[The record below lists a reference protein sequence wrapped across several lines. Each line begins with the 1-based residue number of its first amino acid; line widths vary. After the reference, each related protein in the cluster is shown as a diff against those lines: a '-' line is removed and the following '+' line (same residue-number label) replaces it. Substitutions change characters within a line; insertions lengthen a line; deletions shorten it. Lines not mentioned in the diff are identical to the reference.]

1 MKALNEMKLT
11 FPSRSANEG
20 YARAAVAA
28 FVAQLDPTV
37 DELAD
42 LRTAISEAVTN
53 CIVHAYPDR
62 IGDITMTVRL
72 YETGRV
78 TVKIRDKGCG
88 IEDVELAMEPL
99 YTTGGEDRSGLGFS
113 VMESFTDRLKVTSKP
128 GKGTCVTM
136 EKQVARRGGAQA
148 ETVQHKSKGRAR
160 AK

>member
-11 FPSRSANEG
+11 FP
-20 YARAAVAA
+20 AVPPTGIRPRGGGV
-28 FVAQLDPTV
+28 VAQLDPTV

-42 LRTAISEAVTN
+42 LRTAIFEAVTN

-78 TVKIRDKGCG
+78 TVKIQDKGCG

-99 YTTGGEDRSGLGFS
+99 YTTGGEDRSGLGF
-113 VMESFTDRLKVTSKP
+113 L
-128 GKGTCVTM
+128 
-136 EKQVARRGGAQA
+136 
-148 ETVQHKSKGRAR
+148 
-160 AK
+160 